1 MGADG
6 LGAGNV
12 AVGIADNEDLVGE
25 QIGQP
30 GLAFGEGLAG
40 DIVAIGGVAA
50 KGAEFE
56 LFPELIMA
64 ELELGAFG
72 MIAGEEG

>member
-12 AVGIADNEDLVGE
+12 AVGIADDNNFAGL
-25 QIGQP
+25 QIGQA

-50 KGAEFE
+50 KGAC
-56 LFPELIMA
+56 PWA
-64 ELELGAFG
+64 ERTR
-72 MIAGEEG
+72 I